1 MKCFEFNFFIN
12 FNEFKDP
19 IFEYDLIGQITFMF
33 NFTACRSSL
42 VDSQDKETFTS
53 QMMLKNINVWWYHV
67 GENLNGNV
75 LLIGRFSVDTV
86 SYIDALS
93 QTLFHCP
100 DLLKLQSQ
108 LTKGNEL
115 QPFDAII
122 INNQSA
128 DITDTTILH
137 LARNRL
143 VKNGKMCVFEANDTY
158 LPNVLLS
165 PIRLLARLFGKDR
178 KAELTSKTDSLG
190 VEVYS
195 TISYDLEPNESIH
208 NNLYNSNKNISLLKE
223 KIKSW
228 LFSNGFQ
235 ALVTNSNII
244 LVMREKEGVSLVNL
258 VHEKLKNCLPGV
270 TAEYLQCSNIL
281 YNLGKIIFMFSNLN
295 DDSKSYIVV
304 ITFSSITEG
313 QRINELRAIRRLSQD
328 PEISRYMS
336 SEVYHTQLMGFNCF
350 IMRRCLGMT
359 VDVNMP
365 KLPKMIENA
374 YQILMKISRKY
385 RATEHDDASLLK
397 ILAQYM
403 NAIKQLLPNHLD
415 LLNRIE
421 KGLLTNF
428 PRDSL
433 YPCLFHGDLKLEN
446 FVLDKNLSV
455 VGVIDW
461 ELYEEQAFPMLDL
474 LYLLNYNIQVRN
486 SVNFLEAFSL
496 LIKGELASYEAAML
510 SNYLKTFS
518 IETQSLNFFYSLFYV
533 HHFGYRITNLG
544 ANAIKVKLIKESL
557 IEVINLLE

>member
-1 MKCFEFNFFIN
+1 
-12 FNEFKDP
+12 
-19 IFEYDLIGQITFMF
+19 MF
-33 NFTACRSSL
+33 NLTVYRSSL

-75 LLIGRFSVDTV
+75 LLIGSFSIDTF

-93 QTLFHCP
+93 QTLIHCP
-100 DLLKLQSQ
+100 DQLKLQSK
-108 LTKGNEL
+108 LTKGNEQL
-115 QPFDAII
+115 RFDAII

-137 LARNRL
+137 LAQNRL
-143 VKNGKMCVFEANDTY
+143 VKNGKMCVFEANDAY

-165 PIRLLARLFGKDR
+165 PVRLLARLFGKDR
-178 KAELTSKTDSLG
+178 KTELTSKTDSLG

-195 TISYDLEPNESIH
+195 TISYNSDPYESIH

-235 ALVTNSNII
+235 ALIANSNII
-244 LVMREKEGVSLVNL
+244 LVMREKKGISLVNL
-258 VHEKLKNCLPGV
+258 VHEKLKNCLPSV
-270 TAEYLQCSNIL
+270 NAQNLQCSNIL
-281 YNLGKIIFMFSNLN
+281 YNLGKMIFMFSNLN
-295 DDSKSYIVV
+295 DESKSYIVV
-304 ITFSSITEG
+304 ITFSSITEA
-313 QRINELRAIRRLSQD
+313 QRLNELRAIRKLSQD

-336 SEVYHTQLMGFNCF
+336 SEIYHTQLIGFNCF

-365 KLPKMIENA
+365 KLPEMTENA

-397 ILAQYM
+397 IVAQYM
-403 NAIKQLLPNHLD
+403 NAIKQLLPNQLD
-415 LLNRIE
+415 LLKRIE
-421 KGLLTNF
+421 NGLLTHF

-433 YPCLFHGDLKLEN
+433 CPCLFHGDLKLEN

-461 ELYEEQAFPMLDL
+461 ELYEEQAFPLLDL

-486 SVNFLEAFSL
+486 SVSFIEAFSL
-496 LIKGELASYEAAML
+496 LTKGQIASYETAML

-518 IETQSLNFFYSLFYV
+518 VETQSLNFFYALFFV
-533 HHFGYRITNLG
+533 HHFGYRITNIG
-544 ANAIKVKLIKESL
+544 ANAINVELIKDSL
-557 IEVINLLE
+557 IEVITLLE